1 MKSISLISIRLI
13 CLLEDIE
20 RREHKL
26 RKYLSLKLDYI
37 YLKLYLT
44 KCFNDLQILYK
55 RYVYLN
61 TTRPKPVEHGYVFS
75 MAVGTIG
82 EWLRLV
88 PFLLGDEQLILRG
101 GDGLAV
107 FKNKYLG
114 RQTP

>member
-61 TTRPKPVEHGYVFS
+61 KNLGHYQKFKSTSKVVPV
-75 MAVGTIG
+75 
-82 EWLRLV
+82 
-88 PFLLGDEQLILRG
+88 
-101 GDGLAV
+101 
-107 FKNKYLG
+107 
-114 RQTP
+114 